1 MSRFFRQDTMSVH
14 TECIYHCL
22 IVFTQVQTND
32 SDCGLFAAAFAM
44 AICCGQVPD
53 KLFLDVQQMR
63 GHLSSC
69 FISKKM
75 KAFSSKKHNIK
86 IGTKEETGSGCL
98 LQVQTVGEPEDGLL

>member
-1 MSRFFRQDTMSVH
+1 MSSFFKQDTNILH

-22 IVFTQVQTND
+22 IVFTQVQTNG
-32 SDCGLFAAAFAM
+32 SDCGQFAAAFAM
-44 AICCGQVPD
+44 AICSGQVPD

-75 KAFSSKKHNIK
+75 KPFFSKKHKN
-86 IGTKEETGSGCL
+86 
-98 LQVQTVGEPEDGLL
+98 